1 MKNWMNVRE
10 KLGGQI
16 NEGAGRKKMASIL
29 GMTPKKLT
37 RLLLGVKKPS
47 PAETEK
53 MTMLAK
59 L

>member
-1 MKNWMNVRE
+1 MNDWRKVRE

-16 NEGAGRKKMASIL
+16 NDCADRKKMASIL

-37 RLLLGVKKPS
+37 RLLLGVNNPS
-47 PAETEK
+47 PAETKK
-53 MTMLAK
+53 MTKLAQ